1 MKNAKLYL
9 LIALNKCG
17 DNKDLKGL
25 EDALLSLT
33 GIPVRPRPQD
43 FEMLDEL
50 GTGNFTSIYKAAY
63 NPTGEVYAIKV
74 IEKANIDKMKRRHPN
89 IHNEILI
96 EKRTLNKLEHPNI
109 VQLFS
114 TFQDSSALY
123 YHMEYCEG
131 GEVWARINE
140 RGYAVGC
147 HWSLAKYHF
156 AEAINA
162 VEYIHQRGIVHRDLK
177 PENMMLTATGRLKL
191 VDFGTAKDLIE
202 LDLNGQ
208 NFVGTAEYMCPRT
221 IKSKSVGFEV
231 DLWAL
236 GIILHQMYLGYT
248 PFAAPSPYL
257 SFIRIKRANIRHSTF
272 APQEFRDMLDILLLK
287 GDNDRFR
294 ACTGGMDLPPLPP
307 SVAGVGR
314 DPNNPYG
321 ETDAAGN
328 KLAVTA
334 AAKKAPRVPRVDNP
348 AERHAAYKKI
358 SYDTLRAHPFF
369 TKHSAT
375 NSCPSVQY
383 STIENF
389 KTINEQPPERIPT
402 LHEMCLRAVGVAVLI
417 SADYIS
423 NNGGIR
429 PDPEDPEAGWIA
441 KIDMMKLAAQDRER
455 IMHYLDRREVL
466 HSPSIYRLF
475 FSCLPDARCLRVDP
489 STLEY
494 YGHGRNL
501 HGQMKVDNFFFV
513 QLSDPQFGMKA
524 DGPPEV
530 SDGRGGDNW
539 DFEYEHTR
547 KAISAINRLRPKF
560 VLCSGDQTNASPDQ
574 PCYLSQVTAFRKA
587 MCHLSETIPVLY
599 IAGNHDLGDAPTMDS
614 LLAYRKHFGP
624 DYYGFWYNG
633 VRCLVLNSCLMMT
646 PDAIPEVSA
655 AQDIWFEEEIE
666 QAKLCAQQVL
676 IFTHHPWFLHTIDED
691 EGEKKYWTIPK
702 TTRDR
707 WFKKLR
713 HAKVTA
719 CFAGHYHKNVC
730 SWPFPHASKKKDKD
744 KDKAVSADDI
754 VLESDNEADD
764 AKSDISEDDVDD
776 YTEKDTDVVN
786 PLEAIDEKHPG
797 PEMIT
802 TNSVGM
808 SLDSEVAPGVRV
820 VKVYENHLTHEF
832 FEVDKIPTS
841 VQM

>member
-1 MKNAKLYL
+1 MYL

-17 DNKDLKGL
+17 ETKEFKAL
-25 EDALLSLT
+25 ETTLLELT
-33 GIPVRPRPQD
+33 GVPVRPRTQD
-43 FEMLDEL
+43 FEMIDEL

-63 NPTGEVYAIKV
+63 KPTDVVYAIKV
-74 IEKANIDKMKRRHPN
+74 IEKANVDKMKRRHPN

-96 EKRTLNKLEHPNI
+96 EKRTLNKVEHPNI
-109 VQLFS
+109 VKLFS
-114 TFQDSSALY
+114 TFQDASALY

-140 RGYAVGC
+140 RGFAVGC
-147 HWSLAKYHF
+147 HWSLTKYHF

-162 VEYIHQRGIVHRDLK
+162 VEYLHQKGIVHRDLK
-177 PENMMLTATGRLKL
+177 PENMMLTLDGRLKL
-191 VDFGTAKDLIE
+191 VDFGTAKDLVE

-236 GIILHQMYLGYT
+236 GIVLHQMYLGYT

-257 SFIRIKRANIRHSTF
+257 SFIRIKRATIRHSTF
-272 APQEFRDMLDILLLK
+272 VPKEFRDMIDILLTK

-307 SVAGVGR
+307 SIPGVGR

-321 ETDAAGN
+321 ESDAAGN

-334 AAKKAPRVPRVDNP
+334 AAKKAPKEPRVDNP
-348 AERHAAYKKI
+348 AERHAAYKRI

-369 TKHSAT
+369 SQHSAT
-375 NSCPSVQY
+375 NACPCDHY
-383 STIENF
+383 STVEKF
-389 KTINEQPPERIPT
+389 KQIHQHPAERVPT
-402 LHEMCLRAVGVAVLI
+402 LHELALRATGVAVLI
-417 SADYIS
+417 AADYIS

-429 PDPEDPEAGWIA
+429 PDPEDPEVGWIS
-441 KIDMMKLAAQDRER
+441 KINMMKLVAQDRER
-455 IMHYLDRREVL
+455 VKHYLDRREVL

-475 FSCLPDARCLRVDP
+475 HSSLPDARSLRVDP

-501 HGQMKVDNFFFV
+501 HGHFKGNFCFV
-513 QLSDPQFGMKA
+513 QIADPQFGMKA
-524 DGPPEV
+524 DGPPET

-560 VLCSGDQTNASPDQ
+560 VLCSGDQTNASPEQ
-574 PCYLSQVTAFRKA
+574 PCYAAQVTAFRKA

-599 IAGNHDLGDAPTMDS
+599 VAGNHDLGDKPTMET
-614 LLAYRKHFGP
+614 LTAYRKYFGP

-633 VRCLVLNSCLMMT
+633 IRCLVLNSCLMMT
-646 PDAIPEVSA
+646 PSAIPEVSA

-676 IFTHHPWFLHTIDED
+676 IFTHHPWFLHDVNED
-691 EGEKKYWTIPK
+691 EGEKKYWIIPK
-702 TTRDR
+702 ETRDR

-719 CFAGHYHKNVC
+719 SFAGHYHKNVC
-730 SWPFPHASKKKDKD
+730 AWPFPKKKGKKD
-744 KDKAVSADDI
+744 AVSAED
-754 VLESDNEADD
+754 VSLESDDEA
-764 AKSDISEDDVDD
+764 AKSESEDDIDD
-776 YTEKDTDVVN
+776 YTEKEEVIN
-786 PLEAIDEKHPG
+786 PLE
-797 PEMIT
+797 
-802 TNSVGM
+802 V
-808 SLDSEVAPGVRV
+808 SEVKRWILGMGMGTPYLVC
-820 VKVYENHLTHEF
+820 
-832 FEVDKIPTS
+832 
-841 VQM
+841 